1 MMDVATHD
9 AVVEKLI
16 REKMAVEGDL
26 RDARQ
31 RADRMSAFLDQIGLS
46 GSMIG
51 DGFPWEHHVS
61 QLVTTKIDESRMGSD
76 LPERSRAEILMAAR
90 SIQRQTAE

>member
-16 REKMAVEGDL
+16 CEKMAVE
-26 RDARQ
+26 A

>member
-1 MMDVATHD
+1 MDVATHD

-31 RADRMSAFLDQIGLS
+31 RAAEEVGKLTGLA
-46 GSMIG
+46 
-51 DGFPWEHHVS
+51 VS
-61 QLVTTKIDESRMGSD
+61 L
-76 LPERSRAEILMAAR
+76 RSWFSNFRL
-90 SIQRQTAE
+90 

>member
-51 DGFPWEHHVS
+51 DGFQWENHVS
-61 QLVTTKIDESRMGSD
+61 KLVTTKIYEIHTGSD
-76 LPERSRAEILMAAR
+76 IPER
-90 SIQRQTAE
+90 

>member
-16 REKMAVEGDL
+16 REKMAVE
-26 RDARQ
+26 A

>member
-1 MMDVATHD
+1 MDVATHE

-16 REKMAVEGDL
+16 REKMAVEADL

-31 RADRMSAFLDQIGLS
+31 RADRMSAFLDQIGLN

-51 DGFPWEHHVS
+51 NGFPWEHHVA
-61 QLVTTKIDESRMGSD
+61 QLVAIKIDESRTMSD
-76 LPERSRAEILMAAR
+76 LPAGSRTDILFAAR